1 MSLSTILCK
10 TKNFQTWNEEC
21 LIYVILGI
29 KFEKLLPYLKSALLS
44 QSKCKVPRKDK
55 NLKIWDKKC
64 SFLDIFKLKSLKS
77 SIIRIITL
85 RFVKRQVVENK
96 KVSILKLR
104 MAYLCNFGLK
114 V

>member
-77 SIIRIITL
+77 SYNSNHYPQICEKASRGKQKSFNFETKNGL
-85 RFVKRQVVENK
+85 FV
-96 KVSILKLR
+96 
-104 MAYLCNFGLK
+104 
-114 V
+114 